1 MSRHQRKNA
10 NRGQRVAEQLHHEVA
25 QMIRT
30 EVKDPRVGM
39 VTVTDVSLT
48 PDYAYLTVYFSVLPD
63 DEETVESTLAGL
75 QRAAGF
81 MRGKLGRR
89 VRIHTTPEIRFE
101 HDRSTADGI
110 AMSRL
115 IDQALESESPESAVP
130 DEPDDSN
137 GSR

>member
-101 HDRSTADGI
+101 HDRSTVDGI